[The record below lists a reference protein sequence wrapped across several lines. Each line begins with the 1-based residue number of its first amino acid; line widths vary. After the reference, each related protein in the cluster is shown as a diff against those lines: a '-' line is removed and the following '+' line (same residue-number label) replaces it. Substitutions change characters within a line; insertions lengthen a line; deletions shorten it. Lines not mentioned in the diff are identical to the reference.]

1 MKLCISAAYKFNYI
15 FGLYFTNYGI
25 KSRDLAQNFV
35 QKTPFPR
42 ILNFFPAPPPP
53 HPKLC

>member
-1 MKLCISAAYKFNYI
+1 MKLCINAAYKFNYI

-42 ILNFFPAPPPP
+42 ILNFVPASPPP
-53 HPKLC
+53 HLKLC